1 MKPIYT
7 IITVLQTSF
16 SALFKFI
23 AANIWKLIIFTF
35 CTYLLPTYEMIAVTI
50 FLLIADMITGIWKS
64 IKTDVPVTAKKI
76 GITTEKMFAYML
88 GIICAYVV
96 QHNITG
102 DLIKVMLI
110 FTSLISF
117 REFKSIVENIEVI
130 TNTQIWGYIV
140 KQLGSFIPTKGLK
153 TDSKDKETKNEPN

>member
-7 IITVLQTSF
+7 ITILQTSF

-23 AANIWKLIIFTF
+23 VANLWKLIIFTF

-50 FLLIADMITGIWKS
+50 FLLVADMITGIWKS
-64 IKTDVPVTAKKI
+64 IKTGVPVTAQKI
-76 GITTEKMFAYML
+76 GVTTEKMFAYML

-96 QHNITG
+96 QHNITS

-130 TNTQIWGYIV
+130 TNTKIWGYIV
-140 KQLGSFIPTKGLK
+140 KQLGSFIPSKGIK
-153 TDSKDKETKNEPN
+153 TDSKDKETKDEPN

>member
-7 IITVLQTSF
+7 IINIVQNSF
-16 SALFKFI
+16 PALLKFI
-23 AANIWKLIIFTF
+23 VANLWKLLIFTF
-35 CTYLLPTYEMIAVTI
+35 CTYLLPTYEMIAVTL
-50 FLLIADMITGIWKS
+50 FLLVADMITGIWKS
-64 IKTDVPVTAKKI
+64 LKTGIPVTAKKI
-76 GITTEKMFAYML
+76 GLTTEKMFAYML
-88 GIICAYVV
+88 GTICAYVV

-130 TNTQIWGYIV
+130 TNTKIWSYIV

-153 TDSKDKETKNEPN
+153 TDAKTKDDKDETN

>member
-7 IITVLQTSF
+7 LLTIVQNTLP
-16 SALFKFI
+16 ALLKFI
-23 AANIWKLIIFTF
+23 WANLWKLILFVF
-35 CTYLLPTYEMIAVTI
+35 CTYLLPTYEMIAVTL
-50 FLLIADMITGIWKS
+50 FLLVADMITGIWKS
-64 IKTDVPVTAKKI
+64 FKTGVPVTAKKI
-76 GITTEKMFAYML
+76 GVTTEKMFAYML

-130 TNTQIWGYIV
+130 TNTKIWSYIV
-140 KQLGSFIPTKGLK
+140 KQLGSFIPSKAIKNNQKEDDK
-153 TDSKDKETKNEPN
+153 TN